1 MLVATQETSLGQQAH
16 VLHTRIR
23 HMKVLI
29 VDESMERAQTVL
41 RGLALGGHECAMHMA
56 SALELPD
63 AVERLQPDVIII
75 GEDSPTRDT
84 LEHIAITTS
93 GTPRPIVMFVEDD
106 SSAGIRDALRAGV
119 SAYIV
124 DGLDASRIKSI
135 VEVAVARFDEHRK
148 LVVEL
153 DETRMK
159 LAERSAIE
167 RAKGILMK
175 HKGLSEEEAFKSL
188 RSLAMQKQRRL
199 GEIAAQVIAAAEI
212 LG

>member
-1 MLVATQETSLGQQAH
+1 
-16 VLHTRIR
+16 
-23 HMKVLI
+23 MKVLI
-29 VDESMERAQTVL
+29 VDESMERAHTVQ
-41 RGLALGGHECAMHMA
+41 RGLALAGHECAMHMA
-56 SALELPD
+56 NAIELPD
-63 AVERLQPDVIII
+63 AVARHKPDVIII

-106 SSAGIRDALRAGV
+106 DSAGIRDALRAGV

-135 VEVAVARFDEHRK
+135 VEVAVTRFDEHRK
-148 LVVEL
+148 LVAEL

-188 RSLAMQKQRRL
+188 RSMAMQKQRRL
-199 GEIAAQVIAAAEI
+199 GEIATQVIAAAEI